1 MGAASRFLERDM
13 GKRERFLTLL
23 LLLGVVLGGC
33 AGPRTTPRA
42 SPDWSKGQPVGV
54 SPLNQPVAIQAGEG
68 VVYLTWV
75 DGEHRLHWAQ
85 LDEKGQVVAD
95 KALDLPTRSSQ
106 RPRLLL
112 DPRGRLHLFWIASR
126 EEGQGLYYIQLNT
139 SGEIISDPLLLS
151 LPGMEVGYV
160 ASGLSAQGQI
170 ELFWSQAAYGSPGIY
185 NVTIDPESTVVSPNA
200 LVASQGIAPTLQVD
214 QKGTF
219 HLSWFEEPS
228 YGTRQIYYA
237 TLDPEK
243 RVLEEVIGIAEV
255 TLRGGQIMVGPVLGL
270 DLKNCYLFW
279 SVEERGRTVSGNTF
293 YVGFPLGRPAESVV
307 MGLRVSPTE
316 RPRYDPYTGE
326 YDYHLLASQEGAVST
341 FLSRPWVVDG
351 QRSELPVV
359 LSINIS
365 TRLGEHLQIAMLVL
379 SQGQLKGYQIVTA
392 TKMASLTP
400 HIVADP
406 RLDLHLAWIDTAGFE
421 EYQVLYASTSPQV
434 KEVLN
439 RITLADVVDKG
450 GDLITALFLVVGFTP
465 MLVAWLVLPLVWL
478 LIFYLLTGEGELTT
492 LGAWVAL
499 GVAMLIQ
506 LVAMIFI
513 SPGGRDLLPFLAI
526 SMPQVAPI
534 FTSQFFP
541 ILLAILGLGAMA
553 FYLRRTRS
561 RSLFGAFFVFAFT
574 AGILRLFLFALTR
587 MGYI

>member
-1 MGAASRFLERDM
+1 M
-13 GKRERFLTLL
+13 GKRGRFLALL

-42 SPDWSKGQPVGV
+42 SPDWSKGQPVGM
-54 SPLNQPVAIQAGEG
+54 SALNQPVAIQAGEG

-85 LDEKGQVVAD
+85 LDEKGRVVAD
-95 KALDLPTRSSQ
+95 KSLDLPTRSSQ

-112 DPRGRLHLFWIASR
+112 DPQGRLHLFWIASK
-126 EEGQGLYYIQLNT
+126 EEGQGLYYVQLSA

-160 ASGLSAQGQI
+160 ASGFSAQGQI
-170 ELFWSQAAYGSPGIY
+170 ELFWSQAAYGRPGVY
-185 NVTIDPESTVVSPNA
+185 NLTIDPESLVTSPNA
-200 LVASQGIAPTLQVD
+200 LIASRGIAPTLQVD
-214 QKGTF
+214 QEGTF
-219 HLSWFEEPS
+219 HLSWLERPV
-228 YGTRQIYYA
+228 YDTRQIYYA
-237 TLDPEK
+237 TFDPER
-243 RVLEEVIGIAEV
+243 RVLGEVIGIAEV
-255 TLRGGQIMVGPVLGL
+255 VLRGGQIMVGPVLGL
-270 DLKNCYLFW
+270 DLKNGYIFW
-279 SVEERGRTVSGNTF
+279 SIEQRGRAVSGDTF
-293 YVGFPLGRPAESVV
+293 YATFPLGRPVESVV
-307 MGLRVSPTE
+307 MGLRVPPTE
-316 RPRYDPYTGE
+316 RPRYDPYAGE

-359 LSINIS
+359 VSINIS

-379 SQGQLKGYQIVTA
+379 SQGQLKGYQVVTA

-406 RLDLHLAWIDTAGFE
+406 RLGLHLAWIDTAGFE

-450 GDLITALFLVVGFTP
+450 GDLITALFLVVGFAP
-465 MLVAWLVLPLVWL
+465 VLIAWIVLPLALL
-478 LIFYLLTGEGELTT
+478 LIFYFLTGQGELTT

-499 GVAMLIQ
+499 GVAMLVQ
-506 LVAMIFI
+506 LLAMIFI
-513 SPGGRDLLPFLAI
+513 SPGGRDLLPLLAI
-526 SMPQVAPI
+526 SMPQVAPL
-534 FTSQFFP
+534 FTSRLFP

-574 AGILRLFLFALTR
+574 AGILRLFLFALIR

>member
-1 MGAASRFLERDM
+1 M
-13 GKRERFLTLL
+13 GKRGRFLALL

-42 SPDWSKGQPVGV
+42 SPDWSKGQPVGM
-54 SPLNQPVAIQAGEG
+54 SALNQPVAIQAGEG

-85 LDEKGQVVAD
+85 LDEKGRVVAD
-95 KALDLPTRSSQ
+95 KSLDLPTRSSQ

-112 DPRGRLHLFWIASR
+112 DPQGRLHLFWIASK
-126 EEGQGLYYIQLNT
+126 EEGQGLYYVQLNT
-139 SGEIISDPLLLS
+139 SGEIVSNPLLLS

-160 ASGLSAQGQI
+160 ASGFSAQGQI
-170 ELFWSQAAYGSPGIY
+170 ELFWSQAAYGRPGVY
-185 NVTIDPESTVVSPNA
+185 NLTIDPESLVTSPNS
-200 LVASQGIAPTLQVD
+200 LIASRGIAPTLQVD
-214 QKGTF
+214 QEGTF
-219 HLSWFEEPS
+219 HLSWLERPV
-228 YGTRQIYYA
+228 YDTRQIYYA
-237 TLDPEK
+237 TFDPER
-243 RVLEEVIGIAEV
+243 RVLGEVIGIAEV
-255 TLRGGQIMVGPVLGL
+255 VLRGGQIMVGPVLGL
-270 DLKNCYLFW
+270 DLKNGYIFW
-279 SVEERGRTVSGNTF
+279 SIEQRGRAVSGDTF
-293 YVGFPLGRPAESVV
+293 YATFPLGRPVESVV
-307 MGLRVSPTE
+307 MGLRVPPTE
-316 RPRYDPYTGE
+316 RPRYDPYAGE

-359 LSINIS
+359 VSINIS

-379 SQGQLKGYQIVTA
+379 SQGQLKGYQVVTA

-406 RLDLHLAWIDTAGFE
+406 RLGLHLAWIDTAGFE

-450 GDLITALFLVVGFTP
+450 GDLITALFLVVGFAP
-465 MLVAWLVLPLVWL
+465 VLIAWIVLPLALL
-478 LIFYLLTGEGELTT
+478 LIFYFLTGQGELTT

-499 GVAMLIQ
+499 GVAMLVQ
-506 LVAMIFI
+506 LLAMIFI
-513 SPGGRDLLPFLAI
+513 SPGGRDLLPLLAI
-526 SMPQVAPI
+526 SMPQVAPL
-534 FTSQFFP
+534 FTSRLFP

-574 AGILRLFLFALTR
+574 AGILRLFLFALIR